1 GSDVEA
7 ERLDAEML
15 RNRGLRKWFGAE
27 QILKRQ
33 YFGRAGRPGI
43 STVMIEAFN
52 VMQDRIA
59 RSRLAGD
66 PADVMINPQL
76 GRIGLFE
83 FHRAEEAIALG
94 AGAAGRALHP
104 LIAAISPLTPAWA
117 ISLIDFCPAPVA
129 IPRSAYTPR
138 AHSTRAPSLSADA

>member
-76 GRIGLFE
+76 GRIGLVE
-83 FHRAEEAIALG
+83 FHSPEEAAAAGAETAEAAAHPLDEAIA
-94 AGAAGRALHP
+94 A
-104 LIAAISPLTPAWA
+104 LTPA
-117 ISLIDFCPAPVA
+117 
-129 IPRSAYTPR
+129 
-138 AHSTRAPSLSADA
+138 